1 MRLSIEMWNVKCFPF
16 VDGNDFKDRKKVFQ
30 MTENSSS
37 CLCFSIQVGKKMSIA
52 ASVTVFGLV
61 WTKTRHQKVQL
72 RPIFWHF
79 HRRIFGLTVLKQH
92 LFRELCANE
101 PVRSKRL
108 RRSYGKP
115 RKKHVSLMFYDRSLT
130 SSAWCKTKK
139 KTHTRLRREGNK
151 HTSRQ
156 NTHSVDESRP
166 GRCEAE
172 GLTLKI

>member
-1 MRLSIEMWNVKCFPF
+1 MWSVVLSWTVTTSKKERKSFEWQKTAAPVF
-16 VDGNDFKDRKKVFQ
+16 VRRFIRF
-30 MTENSSS
+30 
-37 CLCFSIQVGKKMSIA
+37 VGKKTSEA

-79 HRRIFGLTVLKQH
+79 YRQIVGLTVLKQH

-101 PVRSKRL
+101 PVRAKRL

-130 SSAWCKTKK
+130 SSAWFKK
-139 KTHTRLRREGNK
+139 KAHRTEKRRKQTHEQARTHT
-151 HTSRQ
+151 
-156 NTHSVDESRP
+156 
-166 GRCEAE
+166 AE
-172 GLTLKI
+172 GLTLKIEFYELRVKQ